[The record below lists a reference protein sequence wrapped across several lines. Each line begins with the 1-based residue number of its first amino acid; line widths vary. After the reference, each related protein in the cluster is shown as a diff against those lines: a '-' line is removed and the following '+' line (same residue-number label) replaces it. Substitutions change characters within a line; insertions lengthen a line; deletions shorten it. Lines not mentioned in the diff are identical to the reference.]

1 MKRVKKLSRQTLL
14 FWLFF
19 WKCSGTNALG
29 KTTKLSNPTH
39 GLSHH
44 IEQHHHHPIVGQQQQ
59 QCMVAGQPSSAVFSD
74 WSQTGRRPATRPNIL
89 FGFLSTSSRIV
100 SNFHASCVC
109 LHFYILCVIL
119 FRILRG
125 NLKTSPKPTGNLIL
139 LNMISKDK
147 VDRLHSQVDHVCP
160 DKSKFELLEAERS
173 ILGKKDGRK
182 CFLATGKSQTA
193 VKIKDTDPVFVGSI
207 QPSLNIL
214 QASHHAVSEILWWWM
229 ISLMWRKRPPA
240 SPDCLL
246 LGDRTTFVF
255 VNLVEYPFNL
265 LLTNLCQWS

>member
-1 MKRVKKLSRQTLL
+1 MKS
-14 FWLFF
+14 
-19 WKCSGTNALG
+19 
-29 KTTKLSNPTH
+29 
-39 GLSHH
+39 SHH
-44 IEQHHHHPIVGQQQQ
+44 PLVGQHHHHPIVGQEQQ

-100 SNFHASCVC
+100 SNFHVSC
-109 LHFYILCVIL
+109 LHFYTLYVIL

-182 CFLATGKSQTA
+182 CFLATGKSQNQRHRPRFCRKHPA
-193 VKIKDTDPVFVGSI
+193 KPQHPPG
-207 QPSLNIL
+207 QPSHCFWNIMMMNDFFDVKKKT
-214 QASHHAVSEILWWWM
+214 SY
-229 ISLMWRKRPPA
+229 KPG
-240 SPDCLL
+240 LL
-246 LGDRTTFVF
+246 
-255 VNLVEYPFNL
+255 P
-265 LLTNLCQWS
+265 S